1 MSVTDQVLAG
11 LQQKFSGVDTAILS
25 RIASKRAEGITDE
38 GQVNSIIEGISFSDV
53 LNSYGDYRAEGATR
67 TSILNYEKKHGLK
80 DGKKA
85 GEDTAGKEKQDGVP
99 EWFEAYRKE
108 QDEKYDTLKR
118 ESDTL
123 KAEKQRT
130 ERQSLITAKAKELGI
145 PEWRMKEGFAISDD
159 ADEKTINDYLAGVQ
173 KNIVTAG
180 LEGKSQGFP
189 LSTTEE
195 KSKELAKEWAQNLPD
210 KE

>member
-1 MSVTDQVLAG
+1 MTVTEQVLAG

-38 GQVNSIIEGISFSDV
+38 GQVNSIIEGTSFSDV

-67 TSILNYEKKHGLK
+67 ISILNYEKKHGLK

-85 GEDTAGKEKQDGVP
+85 GEDTSGKEKQDGVP

-108 QDEKYDTLKR
+108 QDEKYNTLKR

-145 PEWRMKEGFAISDD
+145 PEWRMKEGFVISDD
-159 ADEKTINDYLAGVQ
+159 ADEKAISDYLAGVQ

-195 KSKELAKEWAQNLPD
+195 RGKELAKEWAQNLPD